1 MSSHKVYK
9 GLALQNLSL
18 PKIHL
23 LSKHCWCTCSPP
35 GTVLYIIGYL
45 QVHERASAQEQLRGK
60 PWAWVPTALVIKAD
74 IRCSIVSPERYTLLR
89 ECREGKMLSQGWL
102 GRGWRMIHVE
112 ETVALDLG
120 RELEFGQFELGK
132 KTEGWTWL
140 EQSHRRGKRASGLR
154 FPNSNWTWI

>member
-1 MSSHKVYK
+1 
-9 GLALQNLSL
+9 
-18 PKIHL
+18 
-23 LSKHCWCTCSPP
+23 
-35 GTVLYIIGYL
+35 
-45 QVHERASAQEQLRGK
+45 
-60 PWAWVPTALVIKAD
+60 
-74 IRCSIVSPERYTLLR
+74 
-89 ECREGKMLSQGWL
+89 
-102 GRGWRMIHVE
+102 MIHVE